1 MDAAAEPTWMYSRR
15 VLEGLSSPSQRQ
27 VSAQP
32 KSIIELHNLTYRT
45 KGSSKGGYRHIGTVC
60 SMDAAAEPT
69 WTYSRRVPV
78 CLYPPLLRHSYTK
91 PIKHEAMPPSLYL
104 RGYDAAIIARLT
116 PTTQDNS
123 MEPMIN
129 IALRAARKA
138 GENIVRASDDLERF
152 EVKAKGVNNFVS
164 EVDINAEQ
172 EIIYHLQKAYP
183 DHAIMG
189 EESGLTGSE
198 DAEYRW
204 IIDPLDGTT
213 NFIRGIPHY
222 AVSVACTFKGK
233 LEHAVIVDPVRREE
247 FTASR
252 GRGAQLNGHRI
263 RVSKLASLD
272 GALLGTGIPF
282 KEHCDDKLGPYSQSM
297 ELLAGQ
303 CAGIRRAGAASLDL
317 AYVAAGRLDAFW
329 EIGLAPWDIAAGALL
344 VREAGGLVADID
356 GSDGYLESGNIVCGN
371 PKCFKAVLQTVKPLL
386 G

>member
-1 MDAAAEPTWMYSRR
+1 
-15 VLEGLSSPSQRQ
+15 
-27 VSAQP
+27 
-32 KSIIELHNLTYRT
+32 
-45 KGSSKGGYRHIGTVC
+45 
-60 SMDAAAEPT
+60 
-69 WTYSRRVPV
+69 
-78 CLYPPLLRHSYTK
+78 
-91 PIKHEAMPPSLYL
+91 
-104 RGYDAAIIARLT
+104 
-116 PTTQDNS
+116 

-152 EVKAKGVNNFVS
+152 EVRAQGVNNFVS
-164 EVDINAEQ
+164 DVDIAAEK
-172 EIIYHLQKAYP
+172 EIIYHLHKAYP
-183 DHAIMG
+183 GHAILG
-189 EESGLTGSE
+189 EETGLNGDA

-204 IIDPLDGTT
+204 LIDPLDGTT

-222 AVSVACTFKGK
+222 AVSIACLHKGK

-252 GRGAQLNGHRI
+252 GRGAQLNGRRI
-263 RVSKLASLD
+263 RVSNLSSLD

-282 KEHCDDKLGPYSQSM
+282 KDHCDDKLGPYSKSI
-297 ELLAGQ
+297 EILAAQ

-356 GSDGYLESGNIVCGN
+356 SSDNYLSSGNIVCGN
-371 PKCFKAVLQTVKPLL
+371 PKCFKAVLQATRPLL
-386 G
+386 A

>member
-1 MDAAAEPTWMYSRR
+1 
-15 VLEGLSSPSQRQ
+15 
-27 VSAQP
+27 
-32 KSIIELHNLTYRT
+32 
-45 KGSSKGGYRHIGTVC
+45 
-60 SMDAAAEPT
+60 
-69 WTYSRRVPV
+69 
-78 CLYPPLLRHSYTK
+78 
-91 PIKHEAMPPSLYL
+91 
-104 RGYDAAIIARLT
+104 
-116 PTTQDNS
+116 

-138 GENIVRASDDLERF
+138 GENIVRASDDLHRF
-152 EVKAKGVNNFVS
+152 EVKAKGVNNFVT
-164 EVDINAEQ
+164 EVDINAER

-183 DHAIMG
+183 DHAILG
-189 EESGLTGSE
+189 EESGLIGNEES
-198 DAEYRW
+198 EYRW

-222 AVSVACTFKGK
+222 AVSVACMYRGK
-233 LEHAVIVDPVRREE
+233 IEHAVVVDPVRREE

-263 RVSKLASLD
+263 RVSELASLD

-282 KEHCDDKLGPYSQSM
+282 KNHCDDQLEPYSKSM
-297 ELLAGQ
+297 EVLASQ

-329 EIGLAPWDIAAGALL
+329 EIGLAQWDIAAGVLL

-356 GSDGYLESGNIVCGN
+356 GSDNYLESGNIVCGN
-371 PKCFKAVLQTVKPLL
+371 PKCFKAVLQAVKPLL